1 MMPVR
6 MRQVEWGKA
15 VHEEEV
21 PDREEDAEDA
31 TIHCGAGT
39 R

>member
-1 MMPVR
+1 MMQVR
-6 MRQVEWGKA
+6 TRHVEWGKT
-15 VHEEEV
+15 VHGEEV
-21 PDREEDAEDA
+21 PDREEGSEDA